1 MKTIWAVLV
10 TRTEKNKITNG
21 DNTIEYDWDNVLEEL
36 LAKISSYEAHPD
48 TEKVREAYYFAF
60 ECHKDQKR
68 KSGEPYFT
76 HLVAVANIL
85 ADKQLH
91 SDIIIAALLHDS
103 IEDTEGIV
111 YKSIQKKFGHEIAGI
126 VDGVTKI
133 TELNLDPTVQKQAAN
148 VQKLIVAVAK
158 DDRVILVKLADRLH
172 NLQTIEH
179 LSPAKQRFKAKET
192 MEFYAPIA
200 ELLGLRAWHDE
211 LEDLAFEILYPRA
224 RQSVVKYIEELRWTA
239 EQKNVS
245 AEPLMDQI
253 TKQLERMLLQKG
265 LTGVR
270 IESREKLPY
279 SVWRKMRTG
288 RKKVSSIFDL
298 YGIRIITRIEDDV
311 YVALGAIHNKWQALP
326 NRFKD
331 YISHPK
337 PNGYRSVHTTVA
349 YDTEHRVEFQIR
361 TRLMHEVAE
370 TGIANHWQY
379 KEGVQMA
386 NPYMVNSSVWKQKL
400 DNVLTESSD
409 KLDFLDHLR
418 EEINARSVF
427 CYTPSF
433 EVVWLSK
440 NATILDYAYELNR
453 DLGNRA
459 ISATIDGEV
468 VQLDNQVVN
477 GQVINIITAPDNY
490 IDEKKKLCAST
501 KKSQRYIE
509 ELKAELKIYEAIQYG
524 RNTLRHYLED
534 NGKVFSE
541 KAVRTA
547 AEILKIKSGDELL
560 RRIGNLEIN
569 SRDVLVVLYPDTS
582 LSAPTNER
590 PEQLILGID
599 KDTLPEMAT
608 CCYPLP
614 GDRIIGFQNDDNAVT
629 VHVFDCQVLEE
640 NKLYD
645 RWIDL
650 EWHPGPYGI
659 DHPAKLDIVMSNRPG
674 ALGEVCTA
682 IGTMKANIRNV
693 VVEARTLES
702 FHFQL
707 EVEVN
712 HLKHLYDL
720 IGFVGSKQCVRSISR
735 YQAISISSEY
745 PDRTLET
752 AL

>member
-1 MKTIWAVLV
+1 MIWAVLG
-10 TRTEKNKITNG
+10 TRTEKSKITDGVSPKN
-21 DNTIEYDWDNVLEEL
+21 YDWDADLEDL
-36 LAKISSYEAHPD
+36 LSKISSYEAYPD
-48 TEKVREAYYFAF
+48 TKKVKEAFYFAF
-60 ECHKDQKR
+60 ECHKNQKR
-68 KSGEPYFT
+68 KSGEPYFI

-103 IEDTEGIV
+103 IEDTEGVV
-111 YKSIQKKFGHEIAGI
+111 YKSILEKFGHEIAGI

-133 TELNLDPTVQKQAAN
+133 TELNLDPTVQKQVAN
-148 VQKLIVAVAK
+148 VQKLIVALAK

-172 NLQTIEH
+172 NLQTIEF
-179 LSPAKQRFKAKET
+179 LSPSKQRFKAKET

-200 ELLGLRAWHDE
+200 ELLGLKAWRDE
-211 LEDLAFEILYPRA
+211 LEDIAFEILYPRA
-224 RQSVVKYIEELRWTA
+224 RQSVVKYIEELQWKA
-239 EQKNVS
+239 EQKNK
-245 AEPLMDQI
+245 AEEPLMNQI
-253 TKQLERMLLQKG
+253 TKQVERMLLQKG

-279 SVWRKMRTG
+279 SVWRKMRSG
-288 RKKVSSIFDL
+288 LKKISSIFDL
-298 YGIRIITRIEDDV
+298 YGIRVITRVEDDV
-311 YVALGAIHNKWQALP
+311 YVALGAIHNKWEAVP

-337 PNGYRSVHTTVA
+337 LNGYRSVHTTVA

-379 KEGVQMA
+379 KEGVKMA
-386 NPYMVNSSVWKQKL
+386 NPYMVDSSVWKQKL
-400 DNVLTESSD
+400 DNVLIESSNNH
-409 KLDFLDHLR
+409 DFLDHLR

-440 NATILDYAYELNR
+440 NATILDFAYELNR
-453 DLGNRA
+453 DLGDRA
-459 ISATIDGEV
+459 LSATINGEV
-468 VQLDNQVVN
+468 VQLDNKVDN
-477 GQVINIITAPDNY
+477 GQVINIITAPTSY
-490 IDEKKKLCAST
+490 IDEKKKLSAAT
-501 KKSQRYIE
+501 KKSQRFIE
-509 ELKAELKIYEAIQYG
+509 ELEADLKIKEAIQFG
-524 RNTLRHYLED
+524 RKTLQHFLED

-582 LSAPTNER
+582 LSAITEDG
-590 PEQLILGID
+590 PEQIILGLQ
-599 KDTLPEMAT
+599 KDTRPEMAT

-614 GDRIIGFQNDDNAVT
+614 GDRIIGFQTDENTVM
-629 VHVFDCQVLEE
+629 VHVFDCRVLEE
-640 NKLYD
+640 IQQYD
-645 RWIDL
+645 RWMDL

-659 DHPAKLDIVMSNRPG
+659 NHPAKLDINMSNRPG

-682 IGTMKANIRNV
+682 IGSRQANISNV
-693 VVEARTLES
+693 LVESRTLES

-707 EVEVN
+707 EVEVS
-712 HLKHLYDL
+712 HLKHLYD
-720 IGFVGSKQCVRSISR
+720 IISFVGARQCVKSITR
-735 YQAISISSEY
+735 YRGNELPLKFSDQA
-745 PDRTLET
+745 LET
-752 AL
+752 AV